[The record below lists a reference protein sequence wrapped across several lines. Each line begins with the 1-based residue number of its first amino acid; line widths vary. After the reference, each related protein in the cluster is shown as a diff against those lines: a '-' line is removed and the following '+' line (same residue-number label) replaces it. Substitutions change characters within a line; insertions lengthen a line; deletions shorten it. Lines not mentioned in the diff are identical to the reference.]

1 MGVSKKTKAHRVGLA
16 RTLSKFGYCSRSN
29 AVKLITA
36 GRVCINGRI
45 VRDPEQA
52 VFTNGKVTIDGQ
64 ELQSVKQVYLMVN
77 KPRGL
82 ITTTRDE
89 LGRDTVYSLLT
100 EYRQWLA
107 PVGRLDKAS
116 EGLILFTSDS
126 GWAAR
131 ISSPETHLDK
141 TYHVHIETVADND
154 LLSRLTA
161 GVSSEDDILRAKR
174 VFIVRRGS
182 KNSWLEIVL
191 DEGKN
196 RHIRR
201 MLSELGIE
209 VLRLVRI
216 GIGPLRLGDLPK
228 GSVRELSR
236 DEKIAIDLA
245 LDGPQE
251 FQPARKSD

>member
-1 MGVSKKTKAHRVGLA
+1 MSVPKKDIAHRLGLA

-36 GRVCINGRI
+36 GRVRINGR
-45 VRDPEQA
+45 VVSDPEHA
-52 VFTNGKVTIDGQ
+52 VFTTGKVTIDGQ
-64 ELQSVKQVYLMVN
+64 ELQSAKKIYLIVN
-77 KPRGL
+77 KPPGL
-82 ITTTRDE
+82 VTTTRDE
-89 LGRDTVYSLLT
+89 RGRDTVYSLLT

-116 EGLILFTSDS
+116 EGLILFTNDS

-131 ISSPETHLDK
+131 VSSPETHVEK
-141 TYHVHIETVADND
+141 TYHVQVETVADD
-154 LLSRLTA
+154 GLLGRLTA
-161 GVSSEDDILRAKR
+161 GVSSQGDILRAKR
-174 VFIVRRGS
+174 ASIVRHGS
-182 KNSWLEIVL
+182 RNSWLEIVL

-201 MLSELGIE
+201 MLSELGIG

-216 GIGPLRLGDLPK
+216 GIGPLSLGDLPK

-236 DEKIAIDLA
+236 DEKSAIDLA
-245 LDGPQE
+245 LRGPQKHR
-251 FQPARKSD
+251 PARKR

>member
-1 MGVSKKTKAHRVGLA
+1 MRGPKKGKAHRLGLA

-29 AVKLITA
+29 AVKLITV
-36 GRVCINGRI
+36 GRVRVNGRV
-45 VRDPEQA
+45 VRDPKHA
-52 VFTNGKVTIDGQ
+52 VFAAGKVTIDGQ
-64 ELQSVKQVYLMVN
+64 ELQSANRVYLMVN

-82 ITTTRDE
+82 VTTTRDE
-89 LGRDTVYSLLT
+89 RGRDTVYSLLT

-107 PVGRLDKAS
+107 PAGRLDKSS
-116 EGLILFTSDS
+116 EGLILFTNDS
-126 GWAAR
+126 GWAAQAF
-131 ISSPETHLDK
+131 SPATHVDK
-141 TYHVHIETVADND
+141 TYHVQIGRVADAG
-154 LLSRLTA
+154 LLDRLTE
-161 GVSSEDDILRAKR
+161 GIRSEGDILRAKR
-174 VFIVRRGS
+174 ASIVRHGS

-201 MLSELGIE
+201 MLSEAGIE

-236 DEKIAIDLA
+236 DEKSAMDLA
-245 LDGPQE
+245 FRGPQK
-251 FQPARKSD
+251 FRSARKPQ

>member
-1 MGVSKKTKAHRVGLA
+1 MSVPKKDKARRLGLA
-16 RTLSKFGYCSRSN
+16 RTLSKFGYCSRSK
-29 AVKLITA
+29 AVKLIAT
-36 GRVCINGRI
+36 GCVRINGRV
-45 VRDPEQA
+45 VRNPEQA
-52 VFTNGKVTIDGQ
+52 VFTPGKVTIDGQ
-64 ELQSVKQVYLMVN
+64 ELQSAKKIYLMVN

-82 ITTTRDE
+82 VTTTHDE
-89 LGRDTVYSLLT
+89 RGRDTVYSLLT

-107 PVGRLDKAS
+107 PAGRLDKAS
-116 EGLILFTSDS
+116 EGLILFTNDS

-131 ISSPETHLDK
+131 AFSPETHLDK
-141 TYHVHIETVADND
+141 TYHVQIGSVGDAG
-154 LLSRLTA
+154 LLGRLTA
-161 GVSSEDDILRAKR
+161 GVSSEGDVLTAKR
-174 VFIVRRGS
+174 ASIVRHGS

-236 DEKIAIDLA
+236 EEKSAIDLA
-245 LDGPQE
+245 LRGPQGLP
-251 FQPARKSD
+251 PARKRY

>member
-1 MGVSKKTKAHRVGLA
+1 MSIPNKTKAHRLGLA

-36 GRVCINGRI
+36 GRVCINGHI
-45 VRDPEQA
+45 VRDPKQA
-52 VFTNGKVTIDGQ
+52 VFTTGKVTIDGQ
-64 ELQSVKQVYLMVN
+64 QLQSVKKVYLMVN

-126 GWAAR
+126 GWAAQV
-131 ISSPETHLDK
+131 SSPESHLDK
-141 TYHVHIETVADND
+141 TYHVHIETVADD
-154 LLSRLTA
+154 GLLSRLTA
-161 GVSSEDDILRAKR
+161 GVSSEGDILRAKR
-174 VFIVRRGS
+174 VSIVRRGS

-201 MLSELGIE
+201 MLSELEIE

-228 GSVRELSR
+228 GSARELSR

-245 LDGPQE
+245 LGGPQE
-251 FQPARKSD
+251 FRPARK